1 MRIRLAVQ
9 LLALLAVVLPLSA
22 CGDGGTGPSAADVT
36 GTYTLPTANGVS
48 LPATVYENSDFK
60 FEVLSGALILTS
72 DKRYREP
79 VSFRVTDKASSQ
91 VFTASE
97 EDTGTYTVKG
107 SNITFTSADPDVG
120 TYAGT
125 VNNGTI
131 SYTLEGV
138 NLVYRK

>member
-1 MRIRLAVQ
+1 MRIRLTVP
-9 LLALLAVVLPLSA
+9 LLALLAAVLPLSA
-22 CGDGGTGPSAADVT
+22 CGDGTGPSAVDVT
-36 GTYTLPTANGVS
+36 GTYTLQTANGAS
-48 LPATVYENSDFK
+48 LPATVYEDSDFK
-60 FEVLSGALILTS
+60 FEVLSGSLILTS

-79 VSFRVTDKASSQ
+79 VSFRFTEKASNQ

-97 EDTGTYTVKG
+97 EDTGTYTVSG
-107 SNITFTSADPDVG
+107 SNITFKSADPDVG

-131 SYTLEGV
+131 SYTVEGI